1 MTHLCV
7 QRCNW
12 FVSTGLFHVKRGCS
26 TFTFLKGWQLHAIR
40 GNYSSSMPSFLHY
53 FLKLMEPCRD
63 NKSLLHGTYSVVP
76 QCPGCLWPFPQLF
89 VRQVC
94 GEQRQTAGLSIF
106 RLYWSP
112 HISSLF
118 MHRHEHNLFP
128 YSFGCRGNWVPIMR
142 FANRSHLQIGTFFAL
157 MMQLYALHSDFKY
170 IFIYATGWLD
180 FPL

>member
-26 TFTFLKGWQLHAIR
+26 TFTFLKGCQLHAIR
-40 GNYSSSMPSFLHY
+40 RKYSSMPSFLHY
-53 FLKLMEPCRD
+53 FLKLMAPCRD
-63 NKSLLHGTYSVVP
+63 NKAFLHGTYSVVRR
-76 QCPGCLWPFPQLF
+76 CPGCLWPFPQLF
-89 VRQVC
+89 VKQVC

-142 FANRSHLQIGTFFAL
+142 SANRSHLRIGTFFPL
-157 MMQLYALHSDFKY
+157 WWCGDTRYIPTYAS
-170 IFIYATGWLD
+170 IFIFAAGWLD